1 MRHLNPNCSK
11 ESLLSISL
19 DTNTLPLATPASAVA
34 YFTALPSPLL
44 RHAAPRLVA
53 GDANRRRRVVLPL
66 GGSTTLLS
74 LMHRNATPRDQRRRS
89 ACNPPWTP
97 PPPRPTRVAYGAHF
111 PFCARISSRSKL
123 RAFIRCQPVAI
134 ASRRTASPPP
144 SRETSAPLMRTGGA
158 SSPLICEVEQRPTAI
173 MLVSETRAAVVKAPT
188 RRRRFDWK
196 SVIGED

>member
-11 ESLLSISL
+11 KASSPSLS
-19 DTNTLPLATPASAVA
+19 TPTRCHWPRQRVPLPTSPRCPHLCSATPPRDWLPATLIDAGGSSSLSAA
-34 YFTALPSPLL
+34 QPPCFHSCTGTQLQEINAD
-44 RHAAPRLVA
+44 AAPATHRE
-53 GDANRRRRVVLPL
+53 RRHRR
-66 GGSTTLLS
+66 
-74 LMHRNATPRDQRRRS
+74 DRRASPTAPISPS
-89 ACNPPWTP
+89 A
-97 PPPRPTRVAYGAHF
+97 RGF
-111 PFCARISSRSKL
+111 FSRSKL

-188 RRRRFDWK
+188 RRRR
-196 SVIGED
+196 VIGED